1 MNQEKKQAIRDFLTQ
16 RVGDCRLLVFG
27 DVMLDRY
34 FTGEVTR
41 ISPEAPVPVNRVE
54 GQRDTLGGA
63 ANVAH
68 NLARLG
74 AQVTLAGYIG
84 KDHHGRVFQRQL
96 RALGINDSCLYQ
108 GHRRTTTKIR
118 ILGGHQQMLRLDF
131 EETEPVEAE
140 VGRTLLLQIRTAIQ
154 KGVQAV
160 IISDYG
166 KGLCTDQMCQAIIAC
181 ARQQNVPVLVDPKGT
196 HWEKYRGAA
205 YITPNVKEAAT
216 VLGHNLPNE
225 DAPLAEAA
233 ATISSRYG
241 IEHVMIT
248 RSERGISLYGSGRA
262 YSVPTMAQEVFDV
275 SGAGDTVIATFAAA
289 ITAGLPTTTA
299 VDLANYVAGLEVGHL
314 GTYAVTREEVLRALA
329 RDERLH
335 SEA

>member
-1 MNQEKKQAIRDFLTQ
+1 MIESVESQSMNQEKKQAIRDFLTQ

-166 KGLCTDQMCQAIIAC
+166 KGLCTDQMCQAII
-181 ARQQNVPVLVDPKGT
+181 D
-196 HWEKYRGAA
+196 
-205 YITPNVKEAAT
+205 ITPNVKEAAT

-233 ATISSRYG
+233 ATISSHYG
-241 IEHVMIT
+241 IEQVMIT
-248 RSERGISLYGSGRA
+248 RSERGISLYGAGRA
-262 YSVPTMAQEVFDV
+262 YSVPTVAQEVFDV

-289 ITAGLPTTTA
+289 LAASLPTTTA

-314 GTYAVTREEVLRALA
+314 GTYAVPREEVLQALFQ
-329 RDERLH
+329 H
-335 SEA
+335 